1 MEPLLRL
8 LLTNAAA
15 AGLIAVVAFALSRL
29 VRRPAVAH
37 ALWLLALLKLVT
49 PPVVSLPLLP
59 AWRAVPTRGAPAAS
73 VVPLATAPATIASSA
88 ATTARIA
95 SSRAPGLARFEEPQ
109 SLAPAST
116 TS

>member
-49 PPVVSLPLLP
+49 PPLVSLPLLP
-59 AWRAVPTRGAPAAS
+59 AWRAVPTRGAPAAPS

-95 SSRAPGLARFEEPQ
+95 SSRAPGLARFEE
-109 SLAPAST
+109 
-116 TS
+116 